1 MAWSLLYLHGVGQSV
16 HTDQWFHAL
25 DGSLG
30 DLGVDLPPLGSD
42 RILVPTYDD
51 MLISGEAKR
60 TDEPPRTVAFTGSAT
75 ELLALR
81 ARWTRDQ
88 TRLVNDLP
96 EYTGSGL
103 KGWGQSLD
111 PTTNAALKRANR
123 DFEQA
128 RRYLTDPAL
137 RAAVLHRVLT
147 SIGECRDLVVI
158 AHSLGSV
165 VAIDLMNHLP
175 PGVRIRR
182 LVSVGSPAGTQ
193 GFHRSGPQRLLEAK
207 NFPFHQVDS
216 WINVFSPLDPITFGR
231 GLAGLFPAAS
241 DVRIDLPRWEHAAAV
256 YLAHPV
262 LARVVAEAV
271 RPVVVGAAGTGPGT
285 DLETKLD
292 QDEAIALDQLVFATL
307 VRERLG
313 QGSERHERFAQALT
327 DVAAQVGQQLSEQ
340 RRRDRRPIPQP
351 IRAAAA
357 GDLTGLAITER
368 PLDEQLLFAV
378 VAGTNNPI
386 APYEIAAAKE
396 TDAAVR
402 DLWVALGHPVSHAER
417 VSRALREAGKVFDP
431 SGTWKWVALGAAGLA
446 LMAVPPVGIAVGA
459 VGGAVGTAGVAGGVA
474 SGAAFTAGLAAFGPG
489 GAIGGMAL
497 ASGLIGLG
505 SMSVAASVRLPGTLT
520 LDQLQTHL
528 VRYLAFARGHQLLGL
543 PGAPLEVWFTIAQWY
558 DETSAEVT
566 DLALHSDEN
575 AAGVKAA
582 RAKLDLLRTSLA
594 WLTELGLSP
603 HLDR

>member
-16 HTDQWFHAL
+16 HTDQWFHSLAR
-25 DGSLG
+25 SLG
-30 DLGVDLPPLGSD
+30 ELGVDLPALESD

-51 MLISGEAKR
+51 LLISGEPER
-60 TDEPPRTVAFTGSAT
+60 TDEPPRTVPFDGDAT

-88 TRLVNDLP
+88 TRVVNDLP
-96 EYTGSGL
+96 EYTGAGL

-137 RAAVLHRVLT
+137 RAAVLHRVLAA
-147 SIGECRDLVVI
+147 IGDQRDLVVV

-175 PGVRIRR
+175 AQVRIRR
-182 LVSVGSPAGTQ
+182 LVTVGSPAGTQ

-241 DVRIDLPRWEHAAAV
+241 DVRIDLPRWEHASAL

-262 LARVVAEAV
+262 LARIVAEAV
-271 RPVVVGAAGTGPGT
+271 RPVVLGAGGDAPGT
-285 DLETKLD
+285 ELESALD
-292 QDEAIALDQLVFATL
+292 QDEAIALDQLVFGTL

-313 QGSERHERFAQALT
+313 RGSERRERFAQALT
-327 DVAAQVGQQLSEQ
+327 DVAAQVGQQLCE
-340 RRRDRRPIPQP
+340 RRRVDRRPVPQK
-351 IRAAAA
+351 IRSAAA
-357 GDLTGLAITER
+357 GDLAGLSITER

-396 TDAAVR
+396 TEAAVR
-402 DLWVALGHPVSHAER
+402 DLWLALGHPVSHAER
-417 VSRALREAGKVFDP
+417 VTRALREAAKVFDP
-431 SGTWKWVALGAAGLA
+431 SGSWKWVALGAAGLA
-446 LMAVPPVGIAVGA
+446 LIAVPPVGIAVGA
-459 VGGAVGTAGVAGGVA
+459 VGGAVGTAGVAGGT
-474 SGAAFTAGLAAFGPG
+474 AFTAALAAFGPG

-543 PGAPLEVWFTIAQWY
+543 PGLPLEVWFTIAQWY
-558 DETSAEVT
+558 DETSAEIA
-566 DLALHSDEN
+566 DLALYSDEN
-575 AAGVKAA
+575 AAAVKAA
-582 RAKLDLLRTSLA
+582 RAKLDLLRKSLA
-594 WLTELGLSP
+594 RLTDWGLSP